1 MNQLITQSLNE
12 KDVSLLFNFPKDLM
26 SVKEVSMVDW
36 IKKYIQEYSKPPTV
50 ERFQK
55 QFDTFVPLAST
66 DPLGDV
72 YQQQIQES
80 RNIFTRHYLL
90 NIQDKLKAGVDPL
103 PFIADL
109 HKKIGAGDR
118 AVTYYTTYDRS
129 LYQRK
134 QTAYPYEIDEVDK
147 YTGGIAK
154 GDLIYLIGRLGVGK
168 TSFAVWIITKWLQRS
183 RRILVASNENRAD
196 DVIAK
201 IDAYIGG
208 WNPIKKRTMGWTE
221 DDLERIQTVSYI
233 ASRMDGEVIIP
244 NRPVES
250 VDQMHGLV
258 LAYQPD
264 IVVIDG
270 IYLMN
275 GVSGDNTWEKITDV
289 SRNLKRLAEGEGVPV
304 VGLHQASRNA
314 VGKRMEIEH
323 VAYSDAL
330 GQDADLLL
338 GINKEPDGSLFVE
351 CLKSRWGKEG
361 WGMFIQFY
369 WDIMYAKV
377 LNGTTSVEEAV

>member
-1 MNQLITQSLNE
+1 MNTLITQSLKE

-26 SVKEVSMVDW
+26 SAKEIAMVEW
-36 IKKYIQEYSKPPTV
+36 IKGYVSSYSQPPTV

-55 QFDTFVPLAST
+55 QFDTFVPLSST
-66 DPLGDV
+66 DPVGDI

-80 RNIFTRHYLL
+80 RNLYTRHFLVG
-90 NIQDKLKAGVDPL
+90 IQDRLKAGEDPL
-103 PFIADL
+103 PYIAEL
-109 HKKIGAGDR
+109 HKKIAAGDS
-118 AVTYYTTYDRS
+118 AVSYYTTYDRS

-134 QTAYPYEIDEVDK
+134 QTAYPYEIEEIDK
-147 YTGGIAK
+147 FTGGIAK

-201 IDAYIGG
+201 IDAFIGG

-233 ASRMDGEVIIP
+233 ASRMEGEVIIP

-250 VDQMHGLV
+250 VDQMHSLV
-258 LAYQPD
+258 LTYQPD

-270 IYLMN
+270 IYLMK
-275 GVSGDNTWEKITDV
+275 GVSGESNWEKITDV

-314 VGKRMEIEH
+314 AGKRMEIEH

-338 GINKEPDGSLFVE
+338 GINRESDGSLFVE
-351 CLKSRWGKEG
+351 ALKNRWGAEH
-361 WGMFIQFY
+361 WGLFVQFY
-369 WDIMYAKV
+369 WDVMHAKV
-377 LNGTTSVEEAV
+377 LNGKTSVEE